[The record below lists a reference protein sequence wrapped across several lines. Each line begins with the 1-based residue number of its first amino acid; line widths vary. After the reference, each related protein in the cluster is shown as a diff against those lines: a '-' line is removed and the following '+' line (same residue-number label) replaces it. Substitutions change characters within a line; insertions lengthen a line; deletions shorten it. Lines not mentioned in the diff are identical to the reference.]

1 VILTSL
7 RVKVDKEDVIIK
19 IDYEDAKLS
28 NVSFIIINAMS
39 DLVKEYRKRRFNSNS
54 IATIVKL
61 RNLVFAKSC
70 IIT

>member
-1 VILTSL
+1 MILTSL
-7 RVKVDKEDVIIK
+7 RVKVNEEDVIIK
-19 IDYEDAKLS
+19 INYENAKLS

-39 DLVKEYRKRRFNSNS
+39 DLVEEYRKRRFNSNS
-54 IATIVKL
+54 IVVVIKL